1 MEIIPLIPPTLAI
14 LNTLSAILVSL
25 GIYNIRRGNRTVHKA
40 CMASALLVS
49 TIFMVF
55 YLYYHAKVGYIPFAG
70 EGNVRYLYF
79 SLLASHVI
87 LAAIVLPMVLITAG
101 LAIAGKFSSH
111 KRIARW
117 TFPLWIYVSVS
128 GVIIYIMSFHIY
140 TR

>member
-1 MEIIPLIPPTLAI
+1 MSIIPIIPHILAL
-14 LNTLSAILVSL
+14 LNTTSAILVSL
-25 GIYNIRRGNRTVHKA
+25 GIFYIHRENKTVHKI
-40 CMASALLVS
+40 CMASALTVS
-49 TIFMVF
+49 MIFMAF

-70 EGNVRYLYF
+70 EGNIRYLYF

-101 LAIAGKFSSH
+101 LAIAGKFSFH

-117 TFPLWIYVSVS
+117 TFPIWLYVSIS

>member
-25 GIYNIRRGNRTVHKA
+25 GIFNIRRGNRTVHKA

-101 LAIAGKFSSH
+101 LAIAGNFSSH

-117 TFPLWIYVSVS
+117 TFPFWIYVSIS